1 MIYPHNF
8 EEKLGFDKIRNMVRQ
23 STLCALGAQRVD
35 EMQFLTDRRALQHE
49 LSLLAEMKLLMER
62 ASQPLPTDCF
72 FDLTPALKRVRLAG
86 TFMETE
92 ELYDLMRSLRT
103 IEALVRYLNP
113 REGQEFRMDDGM
125 GGSANISFSEQ
136 FPLLRELAAD
146 VITFPDIIRKID
158 QTLTP
163 TGEIRDNASPQLA
176 EIRHEMARNLSSIG
190 RLLNSILRN
199 AQAEGYVDK
208 DTTPTMRDGRLVIP
222 IPPSSKRKLKGIV
235 HDESATGKTLYVE
248 PAEVVEANNRI
259 RELEGEERQ
268 EIIRILTSLTNLIR
282 PEVEDMLAGYDF
294 LGEVDFLRA
303 KVRFAQSIEGIVPT
317 LSDQNI
323 TDWVQARH
331 PLLYIRYKKHNE
343 RLGIY
348 SNGEGG
354 FAIPSDWEQQY
365 RSKHK
370 PVYDENGV
378 EQEIPRPKVVVP
390 LDILLD
396 HKKQRIVLIS
406 GPNAGG
412 KSVCLET
419 LGLVQY
425 MLQHG
430 LAVPMKENSQCGL
443 FDHIFVD
450 IGDEQSIDNDLSTYS
465 SHLQN
470 MKFFVRNCNGYRR
483 PHAGFTGSNGTM
495 VLIDEFGS
503 GTEPQIG
510 GAIAQAL
517 LGKLNS
523 QQVNGVI
530 TTHFTNLKLY
540 ADETPGIV
548 NGAMLYDR
556 GQMKPLFRLEIGRPG
571 SSFALEIAHKIGLPN
586 DVIEEAKRI
595 VGSDYVNM
603 DKYLQDISRD
613 KRYWEQKRQKVH
625 QQEKELEQKTQEY
638 DEKARELK
646 QKRQEVMEKARTEAS
661 SLLQQANAR
670 IEKTIRDI
678 KEAQAEKEATRRIR
692 KEHEAFKEKTLP
704 NSFSE
709 ELSTL
714 PARASKG
721 GDKKSLS
728 ADSNSPTNSQSPS
741 LRGRA
746 GEGLLSVGSLVRLK
760 GQQTTGE
767 VLAISGRQCQV
778 AFGLIKSFVDVSR
791 LEVVS
796 KNQIKRE
803 AQSSPFSHLADTIGK
818 GAVDVMSERR
828 KAFKQEIDV
837 RGMRADEAL
846 QAVMYFIDDAILLS
860 MGQVRILHGT
870 GTGALRMAIRQYLS
884 TVPGI
889 ADYHDEHVQL
899 GGAGITVVEIS

>member
-1 MIYPHNF
+1 MIYPNNF

-49 LSLLAEMKLLMER
+49 LSLLAEMKTLIEQ
-62 ASQPLPTDCF
+62 ASQPLPTDHF
-72 FDLTPALKRVRLAG
+72 FDLTAALKRVRLAG

-103 IEALVRYLNP
+103 IEALVHYLNP
-113 REGQEFRMDDGM
+113 REGQEFRLDDGM
-125 GGSANISFSEQ
+125 GGSANISFSER

-146 VITFPDIIRKID
+146 VLTFPDIIRKID

-190 RLLNSILRN
+190 RLLNGILRS
-199 AQAEGYVDK
+199 AQAEGIVDK

-222 IPPSSKRKLKGIV
+222 IPPSSKRKLRGIV

-268 EIIRILTSLTNLIR
+268 EIIRILTGIANLIR
-282 PEVEDMLAGYDF
+282 PEVDNMLSGYDF

-331 PLLYIRYKKHNE
+331 PLLYIRYKRHNE

-348 SNGEGG
+348 PNGEGG
-354 FAIPSDWEQQY
+354 FAIPRDWEQQY
-365 RSKHK
+365 RATHRR
-370 PVYDENGV
+370 VVDADGV

-430 LAVPMKENSQCGL
+430 LAVPMKDNSSCAI

-470 MKFFVRNCNGYRR
+470 MKFFVRNSNGYRR
-483 PHAGFTGSNGTM
+483 PHGQFVGSNGTL

-517 LGKLNS
+517 LGKLNN

-530 TTHFTNLKLY
+530 TTHFTNLKLF

-556 GQMKPLFRLEIGRPG
+556 GEMRPLFRLEVGRPG

-638 DEKARELK
+638 DEKTRDLK
-646 QKRQEVMEKARTEAS
+646 QKRQEVMERARSEAS

-670 IEKTIRDI
+670 IEKTIKDI
-678 KEAQAEKEATRRIR
+678 KEAQAEKEATRKIR
-692 KEHEAFKEKTLP
+692 AEHEKFKEKTKTRP
-704 NSFSE
+704 DS
-709 ELSTL
+709 
-714 PARASKG
+714 PSKG
-721 GDKKSLS
+721 AGQKSAS
-728 ADSNSPTNSQSPS
+728 ASDNNTTTQQQNNTTT
-741 LRGRA
+741 
-746 GEGLLSVGSLVRLK
+746 LLETGAMVRLK
-760 GQQTTGE
+760 GQQTVGE

-778 AFGLIKSFVDVSR
+778 AFGLIKSFVDISR

-796 KNQIKRE
+796 KNQVKRD
-803 AQSSPFSHLADTIGK
+803 AASSPFSHLAERLPFRDTIGK

-828 KAFKQEIDV
+828 KAFKQELDV

-846 QAVMYFIDDAILLS
+846 QAVMYFLDDAILLS

-870 GTGALRMAIRQYLS
+870 GTGALRTAIRQYLS
-884 TVPGI
+884 TLPGI
-889 ADYHDEHVQL
+889 ANYHDEHVQL
-899 GGAGITVVEIS
+899 GGAGITVVEIE

>member
-1 MIYPHNF
+1 MVYPQNI
-8 EEKLGFDKIRNMVRQ
+8 EDKLGFGKIRDMVRGA
-23 STLCALGAQRVD
+23 TLCPLGARRVD
-35 EMQFLTDRRALQHE
+35 DMQFLTDRRALQHE
-49 LSLLAEMKLLMER
+49 LSLLDEMKRLIEQ
-62 ASQPLPTDCF
+62 AAQPLPTDCF
-72 FDLTPALKRVRLAG
+72 FDLTPALKRVRVAG
-86 TFMETE
+86 TFMETD

-113 REGQEFRMDDGM
+113 KPGEEVRTADASQ
-125 GGSANISFSEQ
+125 GGVAAQDFVAR
-136 FPLLRELAAD
+136 FPLLHSMAQG
-146 VITFPDIIRKID
+146 VVTFPDIVRKID

-176 EIRHEMARNLSSIG
+176 EIRREMQRNLSSIG
-190 RLLNSILRN
+190 RLLNGILRN

-222 IPPSSKRKLKGIV
+222 IPPSSKRRLRGIV

-268 EIIRILTSLTNLIR
+268 EIIRILSSIANLIR
-282 PEVEDMLAGYDF
+282 PDIDNLLESYDF
-294 LGEVDFLRA
+294 LGEIDFLRA
-303 KVRFAQSIEGIVPT
+303 KVRFAHEIDGIVPR

-331 PLLYIRYKKHNE
+331 PLLYLRYKQ
-343 RLGIY
+343 LG
-348 SNGEGG
+348 
-354 FAIPSDWEQQY
+354 
-365 RSKHK
+365 RT
-370 PVYDENGV
+370 
-378 EQEIPRPKVVVP
+378 VVP

-430 LAVPMKENSQCGL
+430 LPVPMKDNSEVAV
-443 FDHIFVD
+443 FDHIFID

-470 MKFFVRNCNGYRR
+470 MKFMLRNAHGYRR
-483 PHAGFTGSNGTM
+483 AHGEFTGSGGTL
-495 VLIDEFGS
+495 VLVDEFGS

-510 GAIAQAL
+510 GAIAQAIL
-517 LGKLNS
+517 SKLNE

-530 TTHFTNLKLY
+530 TTHFTNLKLF

-556 GQMKPLFRLEIGRPG
+556 GEMRPLFRLEVGRPG
-571 SSFALEIAHKIGLPN
+571 SSFALEIAHKIGLPR
-586 DVIEEAKRI
+586 DVIDNAKEI

-625 QQEKELEQKTQEY
+625 QQEKELEQKSQEY
-638 DEKARELK
+638 DEKTRELK
-646 QKRQEVMEKARTEAS
+646 TKRQEVMQQARDEANQ
-661 SLLQQANAR
+661 LMQQANAR

-678 KEAQAEKEATRRIR
+678 KQAQAEKEATRKIR
-692 KEHEAFKEKTLP
+692 EEHERFKQKRLQEPKP
-704 NSFSE
+704 VVPPSVVEQSGDQNAVAVS
-709 ELSTL
+709 
-714 PARASKG
+714 ASDALQP
-721 GDKKSLS
+721 GDY
-728 ADSNSPTNSQSPS
+728 
-741 LRGRA
+741 
-746 GEGLLSVGSLVRLK
+746 VRLK
-760 GQQTTGE
+760 GQQTVGE
-767 VLAISGRQCQV
+767 VLSVNGRQVQV
-778 AFGLIKSFVDVSR
+778 AFGMIKSMVDFARLEKVSR
-791 LEVVS
+791 
-796 KNQIKRE
+796 NQLKKE
-803 AQSSPFSHLADTIGK
+803 QNYTNGM
-818 GAVDVMSERR
+818 GALLKDSETPVEVMSSRR
-828 KAFKQEIDV
+828 SSFKQQLDV

-846 QAVMYFIDDAILLS
+846 QAVMYYMDDAILLS
-860 MGQVRILHGT
+860 VSQVRILHGT
-870 GTGALRMAIRQYLS
+870 GTGALRQAIRQYLS
-884 TVPGI
+884 TLPGI
-889 ADYHDEHVQL
+889 KDFHDEHVQF
-899 GGAGITVVEIS
+899 GGSGITVVELDN

>member
-1 MIYPHNF
+1 MIYPENF
-8 EEKLGFDKIRNMVRQ
+8 ENKLGFDKIRDMVRQ
-23 STLCALGAQRVD
+23 STLCPLGAQRVD
-35 EMQFLTDRRALQHE
+35 EMEFLTDRKALQHE
-49 LSLLAEMKLLMER
+49 LSLLAEMKAIIEL
-62 ASQPLPTDCF
+62 ATQPLPTDSF
-72 FDLTPALKRVRLAG
+72 YDLTVPLKRIRLTG
-86 TFMETE
+86 TFMEVE

-103 IEALVRYLNP
+103 IQALAQYLNP
-113 REGQEFRMDDGM
+113 REGQEFRMDDGL
-125 GGSANISFSEQ
+125 GGSANISFTER
-136 FPLLRELAAD
+136 FPLLRALAAD
-146 VITFPDIIRKID
+146 VVTFPDIIRKID

-176 EIRHEMARNLSSIG
+176 EIRHEMARNLSGIG
-190 RLLNSILRN
+190 RLLNSILRS
-199 AQAEGYVDK
+199 AQAEGVVDK

-235 HDESATGKTLYVE
+235 HDESATGKTLFVE

-268 EIIRILTSLTNLIR
+268 EIIRILTGIANLIR
-282 PEVEDMLAGYDF
+282 PEVNNMLAGYDF
-294 LGEVDFLRA
+294 LGQIDFLRA
-303 KVRFAQSIEGIVPT
+303 KVRFAQTIDGIVPQ
-317 LSDQNI
+317 LSDKNI

-343 RLGIY
+343 RHGLLPTAPDY
-348 SNGEGG
+348 
-354 FAIPSDWEQQY
+354 
-365 RSKHK
+365 KK
-370 PVYDENGV
+370 
-378 EQEIPRPKVVVP
+378 VVP

-396 HKKQRIVLIS
+396 HKKQRIILIS

-430 LAVPMKENSQCGL
+430 LAVPMKDNSSCAIYKN
-443 FDHIFVD
+443 IFVD

-470 MKFFVRNCNGYRR
+470 MKFFLKNSGKG
-483 PHAGFTGSNGTM
+483 PLASL

-510 GAIAQAL
+510 GAIAQAI
-517 LGKLNS
+517 LGKLNR

-530 TTHFTNLKLY
+530 TTHFTNLKLF

-556 GQMKPLFRLEIGRPG
+556 GEMRPLFRLEVGRPG

-586 DVIEEAKRI
+586 DVIEEAKQI

-625 QQEKELEQKTQEY
+625 QQEKELEQKSQEY
-638 DEKARELK
+638 DEKTRELK
-646 QKRQEVMEKARTEAS
+646 AKRQEVMEKARNEAS
-661 SLLQQANAR
+661 NLLQQANAR
-670 IEKTIRDI
+670 IEKTIKDI
-678 KEAQAEKEATRRIR
+678 KEAQAEKEATRKIR
-692 KEHEAFKEKTLP
+692 KEHEAFKERTRTLP
-704 NSFSE
+704 N
-709 ELSTL
+709 
-714 PARASKG
+714 PPSKG
-721 GDKKSLS
+721 GDRKSPS
-728 ADSNSPTNSQSPS
+728 ADPNSLTNSQSPS
-741 LRGRA
+741 LQGRD
-746 GEGLLSVGSLVRLK
+746 GVGPGSLVRLK
-760 GQQTTGE
+760 GQQTVGE
-767 VLAISGRQCQV
+767 VLAVSGRQCEV
-778 AFGLIKSFVDVSR
+778 AFGLIRSHVDMSR
-791 LEVVS
+791 LEPVS
-796 KNQIKRE
+796 KNQAKKE
-803 AQSSPFSHLADTIGK
+803 AASQFSHLADTIGK
-818 GAVDVMSERR
+818 GAIDMMSERR
-828 KAFKQEIDV
+828 AKFKQEIDV

-860 MGQVRILHGT
+860 MSEVRILHGT
-870 GTGALRMAIRQYLS
+870 GTGALRQAIRQYLS

-889 ADYHDEHVQL
+889 ASYHDEHVQL
-899 GGAGITVVEIS
+899 GGVGITVVEID